1 MSGLKDYNEDKMF
14 SLKMT
19 DLVDLSNDVLV
30 SKLNNKCFDDDSIGL
45 LFVRFYYICISLYIG
60 LYYT

>member
-45 LFVRFYYICISLYIG
+45 LSVRFYYICISLYIG